1 MPRLDAVKGSPDV
14 RVVFP
19 PLGPSVGLSELRGSN
34 SFLGGLGRVVGLG
47 GLRPQSLT
55 SPLALRC
62 CGRLAVRPFA
72 RRSALRGK
80 ADIPDTP
87 HQCSLMTHS
96 GTCDQ
101 FHWTTS
107 QLDCETR
114 KLDTCLWNLAWY
126 WRHKSAIRR
135 CAFAHWFQLTK
146 PLLRSVP
153 TDKEASD
160 GHQDRVAGT

>member
-1 MPRLDAVKGSPDV
+1 MPAKTKLTDAAVERLKAPSKGQIDYFDGQYP
-14 RVVFP
+14 
-19 PLGPSVGLSELRGSN
+19 GLVLR
-34 SFLGGLGRVVGLG
+34 
-47 GLRPQSLT
+47 
-55 SPLALRC
+55 
-62 CGRLAVRPFA
+62 
-72 RRSALRGK
+72 RGK